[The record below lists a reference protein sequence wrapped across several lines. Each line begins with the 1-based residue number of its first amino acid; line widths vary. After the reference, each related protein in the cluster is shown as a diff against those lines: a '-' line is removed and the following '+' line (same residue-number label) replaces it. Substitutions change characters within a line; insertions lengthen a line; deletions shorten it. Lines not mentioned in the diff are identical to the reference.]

1 MTRVNAAGAAMRN
14 LKNES
19 GQVLVM
25 AALTMTVLIGFV
37 AFATDVGLMLRQR
50 RIAQTVADSAAM
62 AAATESLNEGTP
74 SSVTTG
80 IWDAAYH
87 DAVMNG
93 YTPGS
98 SNGAANASTGV
109 TLTINITPNVGISS
123 YNSAG
128 YVQANVVLKTN
139 TFFMA
144 TFGVLRNSDYSK
156 MNVSATAIASN
167 TIKSNGCIYVQND
180 GNYANPAV
188 DMGGNSLI
196 AAPNCGMTVDGN
208 LNMGGNGTIDAL
220 FVAVTGT
227 YSGKNA
233 GSTWSSGNPP
243 QQDPLSK
250 LQETANQPTVSGT
263 TCTAP
268 AGSGMSCVYD
278 YNCGSTTCTLSNVTL
293 NSNTIYYYDKPVNVS
308 GAVTASHDTIYLANN
323 VYFDFAS
330 NGSGTFTPPG
340 YGSSCAGSAN
350 PYCGIFISAP
360 TDGSG
365 NGGTY
370 SCSSGKGNNGGNPGE
385 LYFDFGSS
393 TTVVAGIVY
402 APYMQVFGQ
411 DKGAS
416 TTFATDLIVGNICMQ
431 SATFDVNGY
440 SGNQSPLTRVG
451 LVY

>member
-1 MTRVNAAGAAMRN
+1 MRN
-14 LKNES
+14 WRDES
-19 GQVLVM
+19 GQVLVI
-25 AALTMTVLIGFV
+25 AALSMTVLIGF
-37 AFATDVGLMLRQR
+37 AGFATDVGLMLRQR

-74 SSVTTG
+74 SSVTLG
-80 IWDAAYH
+80 MWNAAKH
-87 DAVMNG
+87 DAIMNG

-98 SNGAANASTGV
+98 SSGTANSSTGV
-109 TLTINITPNVGISS
+109 TLTLNITPNVGISS
-123 YNSAG
+123 FNSAG
-128 YVQANVVLKTN
+128 YVQANVDLKTS
-139 TFFMA
+139 TIFMA
-144 TFGVLRNSDYSK
+144 TFGALFGGNYSN
-156 MNVSATAIASN
+156 MDVTATAIASN
-167 TIKSNGCIYVQND
+167 TISSNGCIYVQND

-196 AAPNCGMTVDGN
+196 AAPSCGMTIDGN
-208 LNMGGNGTIDAL
+208 LTMGGNGTIDAL

-227 YSGKNA
+227 YSGTNA
-233 GSTWSSGNPP
+233 SSSWSEGNPP

-250 LQETANQPTVSGT
+250 LQETTNQPTVSGT

-268 AGSGMSCVYD
+268 TGSGMSCVYD
-278 YNCGSTTCTLSNVTL
+278 YNCGSTSCTLSNVTL
-293 NSNTIYYYDKPVNVS
+293 ATNTVYYFDKSVNIS
-308 GAVTASHDTIYLANN
+308 GAVTASNDTIYLANN

-340 YGSSCAGSAN
+340 YGSTCVGSLN
-350 PYCGIFISAP
+350 PYCGILINAP

-393 TTVVAGIVY
+393 TTNVQGIVY

-416 TTFATDLIVGNICMQ
+416 TTFATDLVIGNICMQ
-431 SATFDVNGY
+431 SATFNVDGF
-440 SGNQSPLTRVG
+440 SGKRSPLTRVG
-451 LVY
+451 LVF